1 MESSSIE
8 GQIEDFLHRDFKI
21 SLSDPGF
28 SRQVDLFGGGYVD
41 SVGFAELLAFLAERF
56 GVEVPE
62 SDLLSDEFSSIEGI
76 AAVVRR
82 LMDSR

>member
-1 MESSSIE
+1 VESSSIE
-8 GQIEDFLHRDFKI
+8 GQIEDYLQRNFKV
-21 SLSDPGF
+21 SPSDPDF
-28 SRQVDLFGGGYVD
+28 SRDADLFSGGYID